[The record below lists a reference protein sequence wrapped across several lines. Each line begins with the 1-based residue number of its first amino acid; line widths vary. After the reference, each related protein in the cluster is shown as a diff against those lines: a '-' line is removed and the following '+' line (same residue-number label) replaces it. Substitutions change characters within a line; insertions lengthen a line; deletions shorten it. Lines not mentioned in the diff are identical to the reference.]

1 MNQGALAQID
11 HALASSA
18 GGGGAG
24 ERERLVRRTRVRR
37 GEGAVVGRPAV
48 AAGEVKDGE
57 EVALEG
63 DKDKAKATG
72 KEVDDE
78 CFDDSDYYQQLL
90 RDVVES
96 RMLDLG
102 AFGSLSPSHTP
113 SPLVSPLSLVDHA
126 DGVVVVSSQHVTAG
140 TRAIQN

>member
-48 AAGEVKDGE
+48 AAGEVEDGA

-63 DKDKAKATG
+63 DKDQAKATG

-78 CFDDSDYYQQLL
+78 CFDDSDFYQQLL

-113 SPLVSPLSLVDHA
+113 SPLVSPLSLSWIMSTA
-126 DGVVVVSSQHVTAG
+126 SSSSSQHVTAG